1 MTGEILYPHLKRA
14 RQILPNGWHTVTLN
28 SISEYREPK
37 TGEDGLKLEFVAPD
51 GYINLLLPI
60 RMESVLLLN
69 KLAGIIGVTADKY
82 SLSDLVNATLLIHI
96 KYKRVIKIK
105 KP

>member
-14 RQILPNGWHTVTLN
+14 RQILPNGWHYVTLN
-28 SISEYREPK
+28 SISEHRDSQ
-37 TGEDGLKLEFVAPD
+37 TGENSLKLEFVAPD
-51 GYINLLLPI
+51 GYINMLLPI
-60 RMESVLLLN
+60 SKETVFLLN
-69 KLAGIIGVTADKY
+69 RLSGLIGVTADKY
-82 SLSDLVNATLLIHI
+82 SLSDLVNATMLIHI

>member
-37 TGEDGLKLEFVAPD
+37 TGEDSLKLEFVASD
-51 GYINLLLPI
+51 GHIELLLPI
-60 RMESVLLLN
+60 SKETVFLLN
-69 KLAGIIGVTADKY
+69 RLSGVIGITSEKY
-82 SLSDLVNATLLIHI
+82 RLSDLVNATLLIHI

-105 KP
+105 QP

>member
-1 MTGEILYPHLKRA
+1 MTQETLYPHLKRA

-28 SISEYREPK
+28 SISEHRDIK
-37 TGEDGLKLEFVAPD
+37 TGEDSLKLEFVATD

-60 RMESVLLLN
+60 SKETVFLLN
-69 KLAGIIGVTADKY
+69 RLSGVIGITAEKY
-82 SLSDLVNATLLIHI
+82 SLSDLVNATLLIQI